1 MAKAESIVDQIMDL
15 VEEMIER
22 DPEYGDALLALLGG
36 EATQEQIYVLVGL
49 PCDTDGAEG
58 ADDSEPEPEPE
69 PVQRRGRGRPAAE
82 PEPVQR
88 RGRGRPVDVVDED
101 DEDGAE
107 PEPVPVRRGRPP
119 AAAPAP
125 VRRGRR

>member
-49 PCDTDGAEG
+49 PCDTGD
-58 ADDSEPEPEPE
+58 ADNSEPEPEPE
-69 PVQRRGRGRPAAE
+69 PAPVRRGRGRPAAE
-82 PEPVQR
+82 PEPAPTR
-88 RGRGRPVDVVDED
+88 GRGRGRPVEDVDEYG
-101 DEDGAE
+101 EEGAE